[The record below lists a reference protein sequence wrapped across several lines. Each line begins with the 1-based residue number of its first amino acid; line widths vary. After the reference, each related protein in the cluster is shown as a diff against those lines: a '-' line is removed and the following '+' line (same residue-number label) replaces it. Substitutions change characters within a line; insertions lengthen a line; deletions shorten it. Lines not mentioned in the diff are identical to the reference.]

1 MCVIFVRFR
10 CAFVIRKK
18 EKKGVQKKKK
28 DDDFAGREK
37 KPIVSE
43 MN

>member
-28 DDDFAGREK
+28 MTILQEEK
-37 KPIVSE
+37 RNQSFQR
-43 MN
+43 